1 MKKVTTI
8 FVLVILFVVVI
19 LLVFASGKYV
29 FAHAASDIGDSDFDL
44 PVLSSSS
51 PINSLNRLIDPLDY
65 LDEITKKLP
74 GLQNI
79 GTTLPIPQQFS
90 IQTLGVGG
98 LSFDDLPG
106 ALKAVAVLAINLFLI
121 VIQTTAAILKA
132 LLPFL
137 S

>member
-8 FVLVILFVVVI
+8 FALVI
-19 LLVFASGKYV
+19 LLVFASGRDV
-29 FAHAASDIGDSDFDL
+29 FAHLASDIGDSDLNL
-44 PVLSSSS
+44 PVFSSSS
-51 PINSLNRLIDPLDY
+51 PVNLLNRLIDPLDY

-74 GLQNI
+74 GLQNL

-90 IQTLGVGG
+90 IQTLGVSG

-106 ALKAVAVLAINLFLI
+106 ALKAVAILAINLFLI

>member
-8 FVLVILFVVVI
+8 FILALFLI
-19 LLVFASGKYV
+19 FAFSRITFAYPSSGTGREYN
-29 FAHAASDIGDSDFDL
+29 L
-44 PVLSSSS
+44 PMLSSSS
-51 PINSLNRLIDPLDY
+51 PIDVLNNLIDPLDY
-65 LDEITKKLP
+65 LDQITKKLP

-79 GTTLPIPQQFS
+79 GTTMPIPQQLS
-90 IQTLGVGG
+90 IQTLGISS
-98 LSFDDLPG
+98 LSFNDLPSV
-106 ALKAVAVLAINLFLI
+106 LKAIAVLAINLFLI

>member
-1 MKKVTTI
+1 MKKFTTI
-8 FVLVILFVVVI
+8 LVLV
-19 LLVFASGKYV
+19 LLTFASGENT
-29 FAHAASDIGDSDFDL
+29 FAYTASDNGNLDL
-44 PVLSSSS
+44 PMLSSSS

-74 GLQNI
+74 GLQNL
-79 GTTLPIPQQFS
+79 GMTLPIPQQFS
-90 IQTLGVGG
+90 IQTLGVSG
-98 LSFDDLPG
+98 LSFNDFPG
-106 ALKAVAVLAINLFLI
+106 AIKAIAVLAINLFLI